1 MQYNLPERIDSTPEE
16 ITEVVPGT
24 KPKTHWSYEE
34 ETGRQ
39 RTRKI
44 D

>member
-1 MQYNLPERIDSTPEE
+1 MLYDLLERIDATPEE
-16 ITEVVPGT
+16 ITEVVPGN
-24 KPKTHWSYEE
+24 KPKTHWRYEE